1 MAGKAR
7 KAGRIGV
14 VLVLIVLFG
23 MGGFLVGRLNTR
35 DHGAGPATSDAPT
48 ASSATSSGPSG
59 AVSPVKKLDAAQVD
73 RGSAEAVARGAVQI
87 MSTWDTSTDSDEAA
101 ALQRARELMN
111 GEAAEKLPESGTED
125 QFRWPVTAE
134 QKSAVSSPEISDY
147 PISTNYADGQ
157 RRPAGAGSETKEYR
171 VDWWWVGADGS
182 QARSEQRRIYTVTV
196 VNVGG
201 RWSVAQW
208 SYRPA
213 KKDGA

>member
-1 MAGKAR
+1 MAGEAR

-23 MGGFLVGRLNTR
+23 VGGFIAGRLNTR
-35 DHGAGPATSDAPT
+35 DHDAAPATSAAPST
-48 ASSATSSGPSG
+48 SAVVSSGSSG
-59 AVSPVKKLDAAQVD
+59 AANTVKKLDAAQVD

-111 GEAAEKLPESGTED
+111 GEAAEKLPESGMD
-125 QFRWPVTAE
+125 DRFRWPADAE

-157 RRPAGAGSETKEYR
+157 RRPTGPGSETKDYS

-182 QARSEQRRIYTVTV
+182 QTKSEQRRIYTVTV

-213 KKDGA
+213 KKDGV